1 MDDYFEDYDD
11 GFDGDDFGDDG
22 EDFMD
27 DDSFEDSFDDN
38 FEPEDL
44 SNDDTGI
51 EDEQSDEICEDE
63 FTANEALMF
72 GVGMGFAYEEGLENG
87 RSKRLQREF
96 DKENDDKSLDDENIL

>member
-1 MDDYFEDYDD
+1 MNDYDD
-11 GFDGDDFGDDG
+11 FDDEFDDDFGDDG
-22 EDFMD
+22 NEFMNDDFM
-27 DDSFEDSFDDN
+27 EDSFDDV
-38 FEPEDL
+38 EPEDVA
-44 SNDDTGI
+44 NDDSGI
-51 EDEQSDEICEDE
+51 ESEQSDEICEDE